1 MMTDHEIEATCRRV
15 SGHLAGEIQTIK
27 QEGQINKAVLE
38 RLERTILKGDA
49 DGGMIPLTMR
59 VRALEQA
66 TSIQDL
72 RVEMG
77 RQDERIDGI
86 LQQNKEQ
93 KILLKGIGIGL
104 TVITL
109 GGSAGVYAIMNTLL
123 SALGGGI

>member
-1 MMTDHEIEATCRRV
+1 MMTEREV
-15 SGHLAGEIQTIK
+15 QTICEK
-27 QEGQINKAVLE
+27 VVAHFSADIQEIKTSYRMNNAILE

-66 TSIQDL
+66 TSVQDL
-72 RVEMG
+72 RVEIG
-77 RQDERIDGI
+77 RQDERIDGLI
-86 LQQNKEQ
+86 QQNKEQ

-104 TVITL
+104 GIITI

-123 SALGGGI
+123 SALGGRI